1 MSRLAAVYRMTERLW
16 WNMSPRAIVLLVA
29 GLTIVRVF
37 VAQHVGLLWDEAYY
51 WMWSQYPQTGYFDHP
66 PMVAWWIAAGT
77 AIFGDSPAALRLPF
91 ILNVA
96 LAPIVGYALAR
107 ILFDRALAWRA
118 ALWTAVIP
126 VVGIAGF
133 MATPDG
139 PAVTFWSLAIIGF
152 ALVVRTG
159 NGVWWLL
166 VGVCAGLGALSK
178 YTVLFLG
185 LGLVLA
191 LIIDPKLRRWFLS
204 PWLWAGGAI
213 AALIFLPNI
222 LWNAENDWASFSFQ
236 LGRRLGETRFT
247 PVYLAT
253 LIVVQPLIFNPL
265 AAVFLVRGVR
275 MWLAEV
281 EFGREIGILV
291 ATAIPAIVF
300 IVFQS
305 THGEVL
311 QHWLTPVFPT
321 LTVVAVVAANAIP
334 HDRGFGWLRRMRAD
348 VVPLGLSA
356 AVVVW
361 AYAILPLDRFY
372 PGFDPLNSLRG
383 WPEYADRVEAIRA
396 SHGATWIA
404 TADYNYTGGLT
415 YHLRDRAVVVP
426 IMERVRYAFQPLP
439 PADILDGPALVVLH
453 RGTGVETIAGCFQS
467 LTEIATVERRGAVQA
482 LATSRLYIGEG
493 VSPEAFDPGCDLRR

>member
-1 MSRLAAVYRMTERLW
+1 MSRLAAVYRVTERLW
-16 WNMSPRAIVLLVA
+16 WDMSPRAIVMLVV
-29 GLTIVRVF
+29 GLTVVRIF
-37 VAQHVGLLWDEAYY
+37 VAQYTGLLWDETYY
-51 WMWSQYPQTGYFDHP
+51 WMWSQYPQAGYFDHP

-77 AIFGDSPAALRLPF
+77 AIFGDSPAALRMPF

-118 ALWTAVIP
+118 ALWTSVIP

-139 PAVTFWSLAIIGF
+139 PAVTLWSLAIIGF

-159 NGVWWLL
+159 NGAWWLA

-191 LIIDPKLRRWFLS
+191 LLIDPKLRRWFLS
-204 PWLWAGGAI
+204 PWLWAGGAV

-222 LWNAENDWASFSFQ
+222 LWNAEHDWASFRFQ
-236 LGRRLGETRFT
+236 FGRLGETRFT

-265 AAVFLVRGVR
+265 ATVFLVRGIR
-275 MWLAEV
+275 MWLTQREYA
-281 EFGREIGILV
+281 REIGILI

-321 LTVVAVVAANAIP
+321 LTVVAVVAASTIP
-334 HDRGFGWLRRMRAD
+334 RDGSFGFLRRMRAD
-348 VVPLGLSA
+348 VVPLGLTA

-361 AYAILPLDRFY
+361 AYASLPLDRFF

-383 WPEYADRVEAIRA
+383 WPEYADRVEEARVA
-396 SHGATWIA
+396 HGATWIA

-426 IMERVRYAFQPLP
+426 VMERARYAFQPLP
-439 PADILDGPALVVLH
+439 PAELLAGPALVVLH
-453 RGTGVETIAGCFQS
+453 HGIGSDVIARCFDT
-467 LTEIATVERRGAVQA
+467 LTEVAVLQRLGAKEP